1 MGKEDSRMILTA
13 LLLLALILVILMIIC
28 LVRLILGPTVPDRVV
43 SLDTINTLAI
53 AEMVTLGVALKEII
67 FIDVAIVYTMLAF
80 VSTLYIA
87 KYLEGRA

>member
-1 MGKEDSRMILTA
+1 MILTA
-13 LLLLALILVILMIIC
+13 LWALALALVILMIIC

-53 AEMVTLGVALKEII
+53 AEMVILGVALEEIV
-67 FIDVAIVYTMLAF
+67 FIDIAIVYTMLAF

-87 KYLEGRA
+87 NYLEGRA